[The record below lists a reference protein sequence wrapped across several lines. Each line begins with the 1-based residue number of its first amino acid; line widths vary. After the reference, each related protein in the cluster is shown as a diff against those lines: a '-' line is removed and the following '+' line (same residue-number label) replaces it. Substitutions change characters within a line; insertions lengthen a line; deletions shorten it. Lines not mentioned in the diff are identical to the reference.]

1 MSDIE
6 SAYYDTLAEDYFAE
20 LAKEE
25 LFKESALRQCIYL
38 FVEGKSEERAFPML
52 LHKAGLDIEQLGLV
66 IANYHG
72 SGNLLHCMRL
82 MRRTLS
88 HDRPI
93 IITIDN
99 DVNGVSFQN
108 KYRERNVN
116 KDYIFL
122 VPQKP
127 VVTFSNGHMGGS
139 YEEIYPVSFFIDI
152 CFTIDIMPENIL
164 EKKNAFEK
172 SFDPNKS
179 WFGQIMKFS
188 YKNGFPEFADK
199 KVELAISLADKCREI
214 PTDIKRLAE
223 LVSEVREKYPIEL

>member
-6 SAYYDTLAEDYFAE
+6 SAYYDILAEEYYAE

-38 FVEGKSEERAFPML
+38 FVEGESEERAFPIL
-52 LHKAGLDIEQLGLV
+52 LQKAGLDIKQLGLV

-99 DVNGVSFQN
+99 DVNGVSFQT
-108 KYRERNVN
+108 KYRERKID

-122 VPQKP
+122 VPQRP

-139 YEEIYPVSFFIDI
+139 YEEIYPVSLFIDI
-152 CFTIDIMPENIL
+152 CFTTDIMQESIL
-164 EKKNAFEK
+164 EKRKAFER
-172 SFDPNKS
+172 SFDPDKP
-179 WFGQIMKFS
+179 WFGQITKFC
-188 YKNGFPEFADK
+188 YENGFPEFPDK

-214 PTDIKRLAE
+214 PTDIKLLAK